1 MVEMTMDKKNLP
13 VGVYDFAELIGE
25 NYYFVDKSL
34 LIKELL
40 DARAKVTLLPR
51 PRRFGK
57 TVNMSML
64 NYFFEKT
71 DLSNRH
77 LFDGLKIAEY
87 SDCMQHQGKYPVIF
101 LTFKGVKESSWA
113 DIFPSIKDVIEKEF
127 DRHVYLAASQA
138 ISELQRRKFQAIID
152 GKGTA
157 TDYKNSLLLLSACL
171 HKHHQKR
178 PIILIDEYDAPIHA
192 AFEYR
197 YYEEVVIFMR
207 NFLSGGFKDNPNL
220 AFGVLTGI
228 LRVAKESIF
237 SGLNN
242 LAVDTMLSDT
252 YADKFGLREDEVTQ
266 MLAHF
271 DFSAELTRVR
281 HWYDGYQC
289 GGYKLYNPWSIIHFI
304 RYRKFEPYWINT
316 SDNALLKRVMQ
327 NGPDRLK
334 INLEQLL
341 RGIPL
346 TKPINQN
353 IVLPDIMTDESA
365 AWGLLLM
372 SGYLTF
378 ENLRPDPGNEG
389 VEIAEF
395 KIPNAEIASIYK
407 TQILSWFKIG
417 GSDEE
422 YRSLLRSLVDGNM
435 DEFQELFDAFVLQ
448 TLSVFDVTGRNPE
461 RFYHGLVLGML
472 ASLRDSHE
480 VVSNRESGTGR
491 YDVSIFPRDV
501 KKPGIIIEFK
511 VVSKYRKE
519 TLKTAAKNA
528 LKQIEDRQY
537 EAAMRARGITNII
550 KIGISFEGK
559 KNLVLIGK

>member
-1 MVEMTMDKKNLP
+1 
-13 VGVYDFAELIGE
+13 
-25 NYYFVDKSL
+25 
-34 LIKELL
+34 
-40 DARAKVTLLPR
+40 
-51 PRRFGK
+51 
-57 TVNMSML
+57 ML

-71 DLSNRH
+71 DVSNRH
-77 LFDGLKIAEY
+77 LFDGLKIAEHPK
-87 SDCMQHQGKYPVIF
+87 CMAEQGQYPVIF
-101 LTFKGVKESSWA
+101 LTFKGVKERSWA
-113 DIFPSIKDVIEKEF
+113 DIFPSIKDVIAEEF
-127 DRHVYLAASQA
+127 NRHEYLAESQA
-138 ISELQRRKFQAIID
+138 ISALHKEKCQAIID
-152 GKGTA
+152 GEGTA
-157 TDYKNSLLLLSACL
+157 TDYKNSLRLLSACL

-197 YYEEVVIFMR
+197 YYEDVVVFMR
-207 NFLSGGFKDNPNL
+207 NFLSGGFKDNPDL

-242 LAVDTMLSDT
+242 LRVCTFLQDA
-252 YADKFGLREDEVTQ
+252 YADKFGLVENEVKEII
-266 MLAHF
+266 AHF
-271 DFSAELTRVR
+271 GVSNEISEVQS
-281 HWYDGYQC
+281 WYDGYQS
-289 GGYKLYNPWSIIHFI
+289 GKYKIYNPWSILNMLDNGG
-304 RYRKFEPYWINT
+304 KMDPYWVNT

-334 INLEQLL
+334 IDLEQLL
-341 RGIPL
+341 QGIPVI
-346 TKPINQN
+346 KPINQN

-378 ENLRPDPGNEG
+378 ENLRSDPKDVGTQ
-389 VEIAEF
+389 IAEF
-395 KIPNAEIASIYK
+395 KIPNTEVAWIYK

-417 GSDEE
+417 GSDDE
-422 YRSLLRSLVDGNM
+422 YQSLLHSLIDGKM
-435 DEFQELFDAFVLQ
+435 EEFQELFDAFVSQ

-461 RFYHGLVLGML
+461 RFYDGGACML

-511 VVSKYRKE
+511 VTSKYRQE
-519 TLKTAAKNA
+519 TLETAAQNA
-528 LKQIEDRQY
+528 LKQIEDRNY
-537 EAAMRARGITNII
+537 EVECEHGVSRILLSSA
-550 KIGISFEGK
+550 
-559 KNLVLIGK
+559 